1 MEDEKRIKGRFA
13 KGHSGNLKGR
23 PKRGT
28 SITETMRAML
38 DKSPEVK
45 EQLAQKII
53 DQAKAGD
60 MAAVKLLW
68 NYLDGLPIQRI
79 VSNNGFGAEEM
90 RTLTDEE
97 LANEL
102 RQRGIDPNTGLP
114 TGVASAESDESAES

>member
-1 MEDEKRIKGRFA
+1 MENEKRIKGRFA

-23 PKRGT
+23 PKLGT

-79 VSNNGFGAEEM
+79 VSNGGFAAEEM
-90 RTLTDEE
+90 RKLTDEE
-97 LANEL
+97 LNDEL

-114 TGVASAESDESAES
+114 TGIEAAAESEGTEE